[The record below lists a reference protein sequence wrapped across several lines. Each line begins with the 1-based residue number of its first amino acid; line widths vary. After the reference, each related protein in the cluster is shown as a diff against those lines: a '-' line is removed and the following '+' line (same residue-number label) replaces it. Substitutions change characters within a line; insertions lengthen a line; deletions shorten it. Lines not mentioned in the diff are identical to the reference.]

1 MMADTPSF
9 VEYKQYMKNLSAW
22 LTSTN
27 ANVHEVLQ
35 SVNNEQTLLIVKVCK
50 MRISSFLVYCT
61 VRVS

>member
-1 MMADTPSF
+1 MVDTPSF

-35 SVNNEQTLLIVKVCK
+35 SVNNQQTLLIVKVCK
-50 MRISSFLVYCT
+50 MRISSFLVYCAVT
-61 VRVS
+61 VL